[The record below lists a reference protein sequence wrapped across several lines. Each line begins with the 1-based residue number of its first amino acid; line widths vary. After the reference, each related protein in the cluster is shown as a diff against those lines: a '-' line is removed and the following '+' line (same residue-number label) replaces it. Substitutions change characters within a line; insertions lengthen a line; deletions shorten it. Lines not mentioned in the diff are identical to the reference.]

1 MLEIRPLAPDE
12 WLKLRKIR
20 LAALLDSPDRFLST
34 YQKERLFEDDHWRGE
49 FDRGDWHVG
58 FADGEP
64 IGLLGATRDANTPV
78 DACYLEYLWVAPQHR
93 RRGVAPRMIKVVL
106 DQLSAAGMRTV
117 FLWVLDGND
126 LAIRVYERAGFVRTN
141 HCEAL
146 EARPGRTEEL
156 LQLDLG

>member
-1 MLEIRPLAPDE
+1 MLEIRPLAPGE

-20 LAALLDSPDRFLST
+20 LAALLESPDTFLST
-34 YQKERLFEDDHWRGE
+34 YEAERLLGDDHWRAE
-49 FDRGDWHVG
+49 FGRGDWHVG

-64 IGLLGATRDANTPV
+64 IGLLGVTRDASTPA
-78 DACYLEYLWVAPQHR
+78 DACFLGYLWVAPEHR
-93 RRGVAPRMIKVVL
+93 RRGVALRMIKVIL
-106 DQLSAAGMRTV
+106 DRLPADGVRTV

-141 HCEAL
+141 YSEAL